1 MTFGQ
6 LRTFVA
12 VAATGSVRAA
22 ADRLIVSQPA
32 VSASLAALQRELAV
46 PLVAPDGR
54 GLALTPAGRRFE
66 HYARTLLGLLDEARA
81 ATVGAADPERGRVR
95 IGAVTTA
102 GEHVLPRHLAAFR
115 GRHPGIEIGLE
126 VGNRTRVFD
135 LLEHHEVDLV
145 VGGRPPRARRLHSL
159 ASCPNPLVT
168 VTRSQTAHRSRA
180 RRVSVD
186 DLAAA
191 TWLLRE
197 PGSGTRAA
205 TEELFER
212 YGIAPT
218 SLTVG
223 SNGAIRESVLAGL
236 GVTLVARDAVAR
248 ELDDGSLEELRG
260 PGLPLRRAWHV
271 VARAGEGLPA
281 PSELFLRELLS
292 SHAGRRFRR
301 SVPG

>member
-1 MTFGQ
+1 M
-6 LRTFVA
+6 
-12 VAATGSVRAA
+12 
-22 ADRLIVSQPA
+22 
-32 VSASLAALQRELAV
+32 
-46 PLVAPDGR
+46 
-54 GLALTPAGRRFE
+54 
-66 HYARTLLGLLDEARA
+66 
-81 ATVGAADPERGRVR
+81 
-95 IGAVTTA
+95 
-102 GEHVLPRHLAAFR
+102 
-115 GRHPGIEIGLE
+115 
-126 VGNRTRVFD
+126 
-135 LLEHHEVDLV
+135 
-145 VGGRPPRARRLHSL
+145 
-159 ASCPNPLVT
+159 
-168 VTRSQTAHRSRA
+168 TRSQTAHRSRA

-260 PGLPLRRAWHV
+260 PGLPLRRP
-271 VARAGEGLPA
+271 GTSSPA
-281 PSELFLRELLS
+281 PATACPRRPSSSYAELLG

-301 SVPG
+301 SVPE